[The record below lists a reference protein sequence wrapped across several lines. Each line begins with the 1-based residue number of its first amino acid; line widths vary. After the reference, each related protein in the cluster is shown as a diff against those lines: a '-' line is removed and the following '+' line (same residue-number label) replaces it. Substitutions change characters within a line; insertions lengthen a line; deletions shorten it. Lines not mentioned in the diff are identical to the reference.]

1 MEKGIHRAIHE
12 AAGAGVVSD
21 CQKLTVCKT
30 GECKLKLGYKLFAKY
45 VFFTINWMIFIEVVY
60 RIFLLTM

>member
-12 AAGAGVVSD
+12 AAGAGLVSD

-45 VFFTINWMIFIEVVY
+45 VFFTIN
-60 RIFLLTM
+60 